1 MASPRSI
8 EVKVGI
14 RQPGRVEITEGLQPG
29 EIVVTAGQQR
39 IQKDGMP
46 VRVVELSRPGA
57 APARQGASAAQG
69 ISAAPAAPKTNGA
82 NPCGASRT

>member
-1 MASPRSI
+1 V
-8 EVKVGI
+8 EVKVGL

-29 EIVVTAGQQR
+29 DIVVTAGQQR

-46 VRVVELSRPGA
+46 VRVLELSRQGA
-57 APARQGASAAQG
+57 SAPARQGASAAQG
-69 ISAAPAAPKTNGA
+69 ISAAAPAPTRNGA